1 MSIFLMPKNQC
12 KRLTA
17 LPQQWQSS
25 VLPSLSWF
33 KPVALLARWTVEYSI
48 CFGGMKGFS
57 YNYISP
63 LAVAEIVCMLTLL
76 WSISGVTAVL
86 GKQDSGHTWGCSP
99 YLSCHTGLFFLRLTE
114 VPPSIESIT
123 YSPGQCSSFGVE
135 MKLLMTSQGS
145 N

>member
-1 MSIFLMPKNQC
+1 MNIFLMPRNQC

-57 YNYISP
+57 YNYISS
-63 LAVAEIVCMLTLL
+63 LAVAAIVCMLTLL
-76 WSISGVTAVL
+76 CNISGVTAVW
-86 GKQDSGHTWGCSP
+86 GKQDSGHTWDSP
-99 YLSCHTGLFFLRLTE
+99 YLYCHTGLFFLRPTE
-114 VPPSIESIT
+114 VPPSTESIT

-135 MKLLMTSQGS
+135 MELLITIQGS